1 MRLKD
6 LRHPSEAEPTPVPRL
21 PDAARADPSGL
32 LWRWRALILLAVTL
46 AARAA
51 TFGDPIV
58 HVDEEFY
65 LTVARAMTRGA
76 LLYVDVW
83 DRKPVGL
90 FLLYMPVAWLPPAAA
105 VLGYQL
111 LASVFVW
118 GTALIAAALADRAGW
133 RRGALVGASLTI
145 LWLDLADGQ
154 GGQAPAFYDLFTAAA
169 AWLAMRAGDA
179 DVRPDQRFRL
189 GAAAML
195 IVGCALQIKYSVVF
209 EGGAFGLW
217 LLWTEWRAARSAL
230 SLLARGGAWVA
241 AALLPTLLVLGFYT
255 AIGQAQP
262 FLYANFLSILQRGS
276 DPWSEQAHNGMI
288 AIGILA
294 PLVLLAIIG
303 IARAEDREIA
313 HRRHFLYA
321 WLTAAILGLAVFGS
335 WFNHYTLPVMLPGGV
350 CAAGAFARRGEG
362 GRALRAV
369 SLPFMVLVFAAG
381 QKICLAERVHRGTR
395 AEFAAVAQAVALG
408 PGSLYVY
415 SGSPMLYTVT
425 GRPALTPYLM
435 PAHLLLDRETGAIG
449 VDQHAELVRVLAG
462 HPGTVV
468 VQSWDDFER
477 RDLRP
482 MLLAALARG
491 RYKRVAVLPVGRNT
505 LTVFRAPR

>member
-1 MRLKD
+1 M
-6 LRHPSEAEPTPVPRL
+6 PRF
-21 PDAARADPSGL
+21 PDAARADPAGF

-51 TFGDPIV
+51 TFGDPVV

-65 LTVARAMTRGA
+65 LTVARAMARGA

-118 GTALIAAALADRAGW
+118 GTSLVAAALADRAGW
-133 RRGALVGASLTI
+133 QRGALIGAILTI
-145 LWLDLADGQ
+145 VWLDLADGQ

-169 AWLAMRAGDA
+169 AWVTMRAGDA
-179 DVRPDQRFRL
+179 DMGARQRVRL
-189 GAAAML
+189 GLAAML

-209 EGGAFGLW
+209 EGAAFGLW
-217 LLWTEWRAARSAL
+217 LLWAEWRAARSVP
-230 SLLARGGAWVA
+230 SLLARGGAWIA
-241 AALLPTLLVLGFYT
+241 AALLPTLMVLGFYA
-255 AIGQAQP
+255 AIGRTQA

-276 DPWSEQAHNGMI
+276 DPWSEQARNGMI

-294 PLVLLAIIG
+294 PLVLLALAG
-303 IARAEDREIA
+303 VARAEDRETA

-321 WLTAAILGLAVFGS
+321 WLAAAILGLAVFGS
-335 WFNHYTLPVMLPGGV
+335 WFNHYTLPVMLPAGV
-350 CAAGAFARRGEG
+350 CAAGAFARPGEW

-369 SLPFMVLVFAAG
+369 SLPLLVLTFAAG
-381 QKICLAERVHRGTR
+381 QTICLAERVHRGTR
-395 AEFAAVAQAVALG
+395 AEFAAVAQAVGRG

-415 SGSPMLYTVT
+415 SGSPMLYTAT
-425 GRPALTPYLM
+425 DRPALTPYLM

-449 VDQHAELVRVLAG
+449 VDQHAEVARVLARD
-462 HPGTVV
+462 PDTVV

-477 RDLRP
+477 PDLRP
-482 MLLAALARG
+482 MLLTTLARG
-491 RYKRVAVLPVGRNT
+491 RYVRVAVLPVGRNM
-505 LTVFRAPR
+505 LSVFRAPR

>member
-1 MRLKD
+1 M
-6 LRHPSEAEPTPVPRL
+6 PRYA
-21 PDAARADPSGL
+21 DAARAEPGKF

-65 LTVARAMTRGA
+65 LTVARAMTHGA

-83 DRKPVGL
+83 DRKPLGL
-90 FLLYMPVAWLPPAAA
+90 FLLYMPVARLSPAAA

-118 GTALIAAALADRAGW
+118 GTALVAAALADRAGW

-169 AWLAMRAGDA
+169 AWMAMRAGDA
-179 DVRPDQRFRL
+179 DVRAHRRFRL
-189 GAAAML
+189 GVAAML
-195 IVGCALQIKYSVVF
+195 IVGVALQVKYSVVF

-217 LLWTEWRAARSAL
+217 LLWAEWRARRSIPML
-230 SLLARGGAWVA
+230 VVRGGVWIA
-241 AALLPTLLVLGFYT
+241 AALLPTLLVLGFYA
-255 AIGQAQP
+255 AIGRAQP

-276 DPWSEQAHNGMI
+276 DPWSEQAHNGLV

-294 PLVLLAIIG
+294 PLVLLTLAG
-303 IARAEDREIA
+303 VARAQAWEIA

-321 WLTAAILGLAVFGS
+321 WLAAAILGLAVFGS
-335 WFNHYTLPVMLPGGV
+335 WFNHYTLPVMLPAGV
-350 CAAGAFARRGEG
+350 GAAGAFARRGEL
-362 GRALRAV
+362 GRILRAV
-369 SLPFMVLVFAAG
+369 SLPLLVLAFAAG

-395 AEFAAVAQAVALG
+395 AEFAAVAQAVGRG

-449 VDQHAELVRVLAG
+449 VDQHAEIIRVLRR
-462 HPGTVV
+462 HPDIVV

-477 RDLRP
+477 PDLRP
-482 MLLAALARG
+482 TLLAALAQG
-491 RYKRVAVLPVGRNT
+491 RYARVTVLPVGRNM
-505 LTVFRAPR
+505 LSVFRAPR